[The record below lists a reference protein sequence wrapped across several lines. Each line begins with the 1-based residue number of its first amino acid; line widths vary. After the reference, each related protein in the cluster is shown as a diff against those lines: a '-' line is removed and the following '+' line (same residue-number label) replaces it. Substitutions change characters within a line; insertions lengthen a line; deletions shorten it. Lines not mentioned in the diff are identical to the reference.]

1 VFNSTTTERTIWF
14 QIEWENQFLNDNLE

>member
-14 QIEWENQFLNDNLE
+14 QLEWEDQFLNDNLE